1 MTVFKLR
8 GFNPWYLSLLLI
20 SSCSLFQTD
29 NTPPPAPLVEFTPS
43 LTLTPLWRAHT
54 LAHVDEGQLQMSP
67 VVYQQQIIVTAPNG
81 AVQVFDFN
89 DGKLLWT
96 AETELEITAG
106 AGVDESSILIGSRNG
121 QVAALSLSEG
131 AIRWQTQV
139 SSEILS
145 PPQSQQGV
153 VIVRTVDGKLWGLSS
168 QTGEQ
173 MWVYERDM
181 PILSL
186 RGTSQPLI
194 VDRFVIAGFDNGKI
208 AVLEL
213 STGKLLWETPIA
225 IPRGRSELERMVDI
239 DADPILKDDV
249 LYVSS
254 YSKRTVA
261 LALRQGNVLWER
273 DLGTPIGLAVDNQAL
288 YLSGIQS
295 HLWALERSSGNAL
308 WKQEKLQGREI
319 SAPAVIANY
328 VVVGDAAG
336 YLHWLQRDNGQ
347 FAARYRFGKTP
358 LLGQLQVQDNV
369 LIAANRQGELM
380 ALRPQ

>member
-1 MTVFKLR
+1 MIVFKLR

-20 SSCSLFQTD
+20 SGCSLFPTD

-43 LTLTPLWRAHT
+43 LTLTTLWRAHT
-54 LAHVDEGQLQMSP
+54 LAHVDEDQLQMSP

-81 AVQVFDFN
+81 AVQVFDFK

-106 AGVDESSILIGSRNG
+106 AGVAESSILIGSRNG
-121 QVAALSLSEG
+121 QVAALSLTEG

-145 PPQSQQGV
+145 PPQSQHGV

-173 MWVYERDM
+173 LWIYERDM

-194 VDRFVIAGFDNGKI
+194 VDKFVIAGFDNGKI

-261 LALRQGNVLWER
+261 LALRQGDLLWER
-273 DLGTPIGLAVDNQAL
+273 DLGTPIGLAIDNQAL

-308 WKQEKLQGREI
+308 WKQEKLHDREI

-347 FAARYRFGKTP
+347 FAARYRFGP
-358 LLGQLQVQDNV
+358 LLGHLQVQDNV
-369 LIAANRQGELM
+369 LIAANRQGELI
-380 ALRPQ
+380 ALKPQ